1 MVYFGTFDKMIILF
15 RKHKFVIETN
25 VVLDEPPKKPEQKS
39 LSEAKAKEIFEKVEQ
54 QNRELTN
61 KIAVLEN
68 EIRDNQNPAPIEQ
81 KDRKGPVALSLAIIS
96 LLGVIFAL
104 VKVFFGVP

>member
-1 MVYFGTFDKMIILF
+1 M
-15 RKHKFVIETN
+15 IETN

-68 EIRDNQNPAPIEQ
+68 EVRDKQNPVPIEQ
-81 KDRKGPVALSLAIIS
+81 KDWKGPVALSLAIIS

-104 VKVFFGVP
+104 LKAFLGVP